1 MVDKEKLEVIVG
13 SILINVRI
21 FGDKV
26 LLELI
31 ERFDK
36 VKLSSFVINMFV
48 IDELVFDKEVKDV
61 IDLVYNNIYK
71 FYKV

>member
-21 FGDKV
+21 YGDKV

>member
-13 SILINVRI
+13 LILINVRI
-21 FGDKV
+21 YGDKV